1 MKKIVFL
8 LSDISICGGIQRVIS
23 QLVNELVKTNKY
35 EITLLSIFHAND
47 VPYFHVDNDI
57 KLSYLF
63 TKKFDLRLNYIKVV
77 KALNNFVKHNDIDVF
92 ITAGMGYVPISY
104 WATRKLKS
112 VAWEH
117 SNILTGKK
125 FGLTWLGR
133 QIAAKKFDCII
144 VITEGDLRNYKKIF
158 SKINRIEQIYNP
170 IEVKVDNQ
178 EYNPNIKKIMSCG
191 SLVYKKGYDMLIEV
205 ANLVLKKHPDWT
217 WEIYGDGIERKKIEQ
232 MIFNYGLEGKV
243 ILNGYVKDIEKYYNN
258 HSLFVLT
265 SRSEGFGMVL
275 VEAQRH
281 KLPIVS
287 FKCSGP
293 SEIVSNGKNGYL
305 IDCFDIKQM
314 ADSICTLIEN
324 NDLRCKFS
332 KQSDADLK
340 RFDSKVISKK
350 WEDLID
356 SL

>member
-1 MKKIVFL
+1 
-8 LSDISICGGIQRVIS
+8 
-23 QLVNELVKTNKY
+23 
-35 EITLLSIFHAND
+35 
-47 VPYFHVDNDI
+47 
-57 KLSYLF
+57 
-63 TKKFDLRLNYIKVV
+63 
-77 KALNNFVKHNDIDVF
+77 
-92 ITAGMGYVPISY
+92 
-104 WATRKLKS
+104 
-112 VAWEH
+112 
-117 SNILTGKK
+117 
-125 FGLTWLGR
+125 LGR